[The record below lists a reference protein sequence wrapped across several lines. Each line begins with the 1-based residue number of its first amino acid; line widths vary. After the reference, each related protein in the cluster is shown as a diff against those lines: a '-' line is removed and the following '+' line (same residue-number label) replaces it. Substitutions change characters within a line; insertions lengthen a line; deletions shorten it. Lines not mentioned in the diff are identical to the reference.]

1 MQFVDGSHKSGFFEQ
16 IQYNIHDGNVL
27 SDHSDLVIPHQMEK
41 NIIQTELLPG
51 QASFHDGNFVCSK
64 EKRIQNNQ
72 GFVKK

>member
-51 QASFHDGNFVCSK
+51 QASFHDGNFKQYVCSK
-64 EKRIQNNQ
+64 LS
-72 GFVKK
+72 GFCIKIG